1 MYLFVGHVLW
11 QSSCPP
17 SHDPRPGEAWCCSIS
32 VNNKQSPPSLCRYWY
47 CTVLYCTVLYC
58 TVLML
63 QYLCLTANSLH
74 LRYVG
79 IGIVKTLSQWPSRQR
94 RAILLMRRLVLTPT
108 PHLST
113 FWYCLLP
120 RNMIA
125 PLSPSIMS
133 NISICWHFCFCKRMT
148 QVFH

>member
-1 MYLFVGHVLW
+1 MAKQLSAF
-11 QSSCPP
+11 
-17 SHDPRPGEAWCCSIS
+17 PRPETRRGLML
-32 VNNKQSPPSLCRYWY
+32 QYLCRQQTVSTFVMSVLVLY